1 MRKRLLIIASSFIIV
16 LSIIVSSKYI
26 YSKLV
31 LHAWK
36 RLDIEYLS
44 QNDNKLYN
52 ACEVTSLLMG
62 LHYKGYVLD
71 KDIFDISDSVPK
83 SDDPSKGFIYSIRDI
98 YPNDKLHWIDSNALA
113 SFGKSY
119 CNCDVVDST
128 GYSILDLDKE
138 LDKGNPIVIYLT
150 SGLKDPINKG
160 IPSNLHV
167 YLLAGYNKI
176 TLEHYLIDPW
186 RHSDGVTSWVIS
198 NDRINYIYNSVGK
211 RSVIIK

>member
-1 MRKRLLIIASSFIIV
+1 MKKRLLIIASSFIIV
-16 LSIIVSSKYI
+16 LSLIVLSKYI

-62 LHYKGYVLD
+62 LHYKG
-71 KDIFDISDSVPK
+71 
-83 SDDPSKGFIYSIRDI
+83 FIYSIRDI
-98 YPNDKLHWIDSNALA
+98 YPSDKLHWIDSNALA

-128 GYSILDLDKE
+128 GYSILELDKE

>member
-1 MRKRLLIIASSFIIV
+1 MKKRLLITASSFIIV
-16 LSIIVSSKYI
+16 FSIIILSKYI

-71 KDIFDISDSVPK
+71 KNIFDISDSVPK

-98 YPNDKLHWIDSNALA
+98 YPSDKLHWIDSNALA

-128 GYSILDLDKE
+128 GYSI
-138 LDKGNPIVIYLT
+138 
-150 SGLKDPINKG
+150 
-160 IPSNLHV
+160 
-167 YLLAGYNKI
+167 
-176 TLEHYLIDPW
+176 
-186 RHSDGVTSWVIS
+186 
-198 NDRINYIYNSVGK
+198 
-211 RSVIIK
+211 